1 MPAEMEGFSV
11 HTGDLSV
18 IWPHVRAPMY
28 GPAAENASRRALED
42 PMPALSTLIGADR
55 LRRRLDD
62 PSLRIF
68 DVSVVYSPAPP
79 GGVPT
84 PLSGREDW
92 LVSHIRGAGFL
103 DLVADLSDPEAGLPF
118 TAPSEGRFAEA
129 VGRAGVGNDSSVVV
143 YDRQGGAWA
152 ARAWWLFRL
161 FGHDDVAVL
170 DGGWEAW
177 TAAGGPVSA
186 GPDSYPPRTFTPRLR
201 AELLARSDDV
211 LGALADP
218 STTVVDALPEDHYAG
233 RVAGFPRAGHIAGAL
248 NLPLGKLVGENGRL
262 RSPDELRDLAAAA
275 GLPADG
281 RIITYCGG
289 GIAASAVAL
298 GLAAAGFGDVA
309 VYDGSLAEWTADPA
323 LPMEL

>member
-1 MPAEMEGFSV
+1 
-11 HTGDLSV
+11 
-18 IWPHVRAPMY
+18 
-28 GPAAENASRRALED
+28 
-42 PMPALSTLIGADR
+42 MPALSPLVGADR
-55 LRRRLDD
+55 LRDRLDD

-84 PLSGREDW
+84 PLSGRDEW
-92 LVSHIRGAGFL
+92 LASHVRGAGFL
-103 DLVADLSDPEAGLPF
+103 DLVADLSDPEADLPF
-118 TAPSEGRFAEA
+118 TAPSENRFAEA
-129 VGRAGVGNDSSVVV
+129 VGGAGVGNDTPVVV

-170 DGGWEAW
+170 DGGWGAW
-177 TAAGGPVSA
+177 TASGGPVSS
-186 GPDSYPPRTFTPRLR
+186 GPDGYPPRSFTPLFR
-201 AELLARSDDV
+201 AGLLARRDDV
-211 LGALADP
+211 VRVLADP
-218 STTVVDALPEDHYAG
+218 SATVVDALPEDHYAG

-248 NLPLGKLVGENGRL
+248 NLPLGRLAGEDGHL

-275 GLPADG
+275 GLTADG

-309 VYDGSLAEWTADPA
+309 VYDGSLAEWTADPT
-323 LPMEL
+323 LPMEP